1 VAWWGNVW
9 EYWCFVFERIAGVYT
24 QLLRRFNHRGSLASW
39 LYTRLAL
46 REVSSA
52 LLVEHAQSAPSLL
65 LDHEQ
70 AMRDTVVVSEKPV
83 DEGQLWSPAWLRKA
97 AMVPY
102 IASTRSDRGLVLSE
116 LQDTTWQRSNLV
128 CLGNI
133 TLKTRTLKEVR
144 RSPWTISRS
153 ELEDRR
159 ISAVVVQLDS
169 SKPERQVLL
178 VDGVARLVHGT
189 PDRFVPHGPGSMW
202 PDESGYTLQPLQWEL
217 VGCLL
222 GEPYHAAGD
231 CCPSIQLPP
240 SLVDQGVLHMHVFPL
255 ECVRQLVGVLRS
267 KSEESRCFLINPN
280 EYFLMIPL
288 TPGVLLLRG
297 SLKVMEFPGL
307 STIGEQQH
315 TGPGI
320 DLDHEEPPQVN
331 PLVEAAIDAEV
342 LLSLGVSSV
351 AIRSLQ
357 LLWGLKPVY
366 YQAAG
371 IQPEDVC
378 KELQPSGVARVGSHV
393 LEWRASQGLPTR
405 DLTLLVLGSGIGGV
419 GVAALAMFP
428 HVVANAYGV
437 EKDPNLH
444 DTSMQ
449 WLQDIASHSP
459 WLQHC
464 TSLLQTNMLNADFT
478 NDNSVPQLLKRC
490 DVVFSNN
497 YLFDPPTGRQP
508 TSLSLNDK
516 MRQLLC
522 DNVDTNTT
530 IVTTASLSG
539 TRRSNPNK
547 RGRSTRGNTGRD
559 LVEHQSFDLA
569 PNDVS
574 WYGHLSFHIA
584 SMSK

>member
-144 RSPWTISRS
+144 RSPWTTSRS

-189 PDRFVPHGPGSMW
+189 PDRSGPHGPGSMW
-202 PDESGYTLQPLQWEL
+202 PDGSGYTLQPLQWEI

-240 SLVDQGVLHMHVFPL
+240 SLVDQGVLNMHVFPL

-267 KSEESRCFLINPN
+267 KSEENRCFLINPN

-288 TPGVLLLRG
+288 TPGVLRLRG
-297 SLKVMEFPGL
+297 SLKVMDFPGL
-307 STIGEQQH
+307 STIGDQEH
-315 TGPGI
+315 AGCDI
-320 DLDHEEPPQVN
+320 DLEDPPQVN
-331 PLVEAAIDAEV
+331 PLVEAAIDGEV
-342 LLSLGVSSV
+342 LLSLGVSSL

-357 LLWGLKPVY
+357 LLWELKPVY

-371 IQPEDVC
+371 IEPEDVC
-378 KELQPSGVARVGSHV
+378 KELQPSGVARVWSHV

-405 DLTLLVLGSGIGGV
+405 DLTFVDLGSGIGGV
-419 GVAALAMFP
+419 GIATLALFP
-428 HVVANAYGV
+428 HVVANAHGV
-437 EKDPNLH
+437 EKDPDLH
-444 DTSMQ
+444 DTAEQ

-478 NDNSVPQLLKRC
+478 NDTSVAQLLKRC
-490 DVVFSNN
+490 DVIFSNN
-497 YLFDPPTGRQP
+497 YLFDPPTARQP
-508 TSLSLNDK
+508 KTLSLNDNL
-516 MRQLLC
+516 RQLLC
-522 DNVDTNTT
+522 DNVHANTT
-530 IVTTASLSG
+530 IVTTACLSY
-539 TRRSNPNK
+539 TRRSNPKK
-547 RGRSTRGNTGRD
+547 RGRSSSANGD
-559 LVEHQSFDLA
+559 LVKHQSFDFA
-569 PNDVS
+569 PRDVS
-574 WYGHLSFHIA
+574 WYGNLSFHIA
-584 SMSK
+584 SMRQ